1 MYDEESLKLRYR
13 CPSCKNLESHH
24 ANYKKRKCEKCGT
37 VLTEI
42 TEKDYRHYK
51 SKLKK
56 KEEDKKEKK
65 KRKSNEDED
74 NSDNDRK
81 KEKRKLKRN
90 LSTKNI
96 EDKNYKL
103 KKEDKETEDDLN
115 MSEITSKG
123 EHKHK
128 KKNRVKSIEKL
139 GPILSKVVNNIL
151 KGGKHLEKGLKKLEK
166 IDFSK
171 YSGTEQTNI
180 SINHY
185 NDRPTQ
191 IYVNDKKI
199 VTDSFDPIFEHFPEI
214 FGYDFQTN
222 FMQNFISTNQ
232 EYFENNTNVY
242 ENYDDEDD
250 EENEHRKPLKEES
263 LAKLKK
269 FKLTDKYCQK
279 TKDGKLELPCCCIKD
294 LSKLYFYHK
303 KECKGILLKGTLMN
317 KGIIFCNKCH
327 SINFEDKFNWIC
339 PICGIKFHLHNIIGT
354 KPFVKKK
361 YVINKINS

>member
-56 KEEDKKEKK
+56 KEEEDKKEKK

-250 EENEHRKPLKEES
+250 EENEHRKPLKEEN

-279 TKDGKLELPCCCIKD
+279 TKDGKLELPCCCIC
-294 LSKLYFYHK
+294 LSEIK
-303 KECKGILLKGTLMN
+303 KGKETILLPCAHM
-317 KGIIFCNKCH
+317 FHSKCCL
-327 SINFEDKFNWIC
+327 NWLKDNNTC
-339 PICGIKFHLHNIIGT
+339 PMCRREIK
-354 KPFVKKK
+354 
-361 YVINKINS
+361 